1 MTDSAC
7 SVKSLL
13 LVLRKVRKT
22 EVKLSKFMWVNTQL
36 QFLAREKPSVISYY
50 IHLLSKKLP
59 KKQIAIPLSVF
70 IVNMSSKG

>member
-1 MTDSAC
+1 
-7 SVKSLL
+7 
-13 LVLRKVRKT
+13 
-22 EVKLSKFMWVNTQL
+22 MWVNTQL

-59 KKQIAIPLSVF
+59 KKQMAILLSVF